1 MVKQYDYLIVG
12 AGLYG
17 AAFAYRAR
25 QRGKSSLVV
34 DRRPHPGGNLY
45 CEEIEGIRVHK
56 YGPHIFH
63 TADREVWDFV
73 RTLTEFNRFTY
84 MPLANYEGRIFNLPF
99 NMNTFYHMWGVRT
112 PQEAKAVIDEQVARS
127 GITDPQNLEEQAIHL
142 VGTDIYERLV
152 KGYTEKQWGRP
163 CSELPAFIIKRL
175 PVRFTFDNNYFN
187 ALFQGIPIGGYTKM
201 VANMLEGVEVKLCTD
216 YLENKEAYEK
226 IAMKVI
232 YTGPIDAYYKFQ
244 LGTLEYRSIR
254 FETEILD
261 KPNFQGNAVVN
272 YTDAET
278 PWTRIIEHKWFEMG
292 TQPKTVISRE
302 YSSEWKRGDEPYYP
316 VNDKKNGALYAEYRK
331 LADQEKRVLI
341 GGRLGEYKY
350 YDMDAVIAS
359 ALDMCE
365 KELGV

>member
-99 NMNTFYHMWGVRT
+99 NMNTFYQLWKTAT
-112 PQEAKAVIDEQVARS
+112 PAEAQAKIASQREAGAVGEPR
-127 GITDPQNLEEQAIHL
+127 NLEEQAISL
-142 VGTDIYERLV
+142 VGKDIYELLI

-163 CSELPAFIIKRL
+163 AVELPAFIIRRL
-175 PVRFTFDNNYFN
+175 PVRFTYDNNYFN
-187 ALFQGIPIGGYTKM
+187 DPYQGIPVGGYNKLIGKL
-201 VANMLEGVEVKLCTD
+201 LEGIECRCNTD
-216 YLENKEAYEK
+216 YFRHRSELE
-226 IAMKVI
+226 AMAG
-232 YTGPIDAYYKFQ
+232 TGRVY
-244 LGTLEYRSIR
+244 GTDRRIFRVLFRAARIPQPPVR
-254 FETEILD
+254 T
-261 KPNFQGNAVVN
+261 GNA
-272 YTDAET
+272 
-278 PWTRIIEHKWFEMG
+278 R
-292 TQPKTVISRE
+292 
-302 YSSEWKRGDEPYYP
+302 
-316 VNDKKNGALYAEYRK
+316 YAELPGYSGGKLYVGRCPLYPDYR
-331 LADQEKRVLI
+331 AQAFRIRHAAQDSNHPGVPAAVER
-341 GGRLGEYKY
+341 RLRTLLSGER
-350 YDMDAVIAS
+350 S
-359 ALDMCE
+359 AE
-365 KELGV
+365 